1 MLAITRSR
9 PLANT
14 RFRRAIHV
22 IRTCL
27 AGGCSVAASSRRA
40 PRPTGVI
47 AARNARRE
55 RLIASRLT
63 VVHENGARTMAHYV
77 YFATEIPSGLMIE
90 IAESLPPNVR
100 AFVRWCGAG
109 GERVERRRPDT

>member
-1 MLAITRSR
+1 
-9 PLANT
+9 
-14 RFRRAIHV
+14 
-22 IRTCL
+22 
-27 AGGCSVAASSRRA
+27 
-40 PRPTGVI
+40 VI

-63 VVHENGARTMAHYV
+63 VVHENGARTMARYV

-109 GERVERRRPDT
+109 GERVERRRPDP